1 LIEEAESL
9 LLTYGV
15 RTGLRIL
22 DLLHTAAF
30 ALVAEM
36 NWYFVAADQNLCS
49 VIVNLGFSVPNS
61 LESQ

>member
-1 LIEEAESL
+1 VVEEAESL

-22 DLLHTAAF
+22 DLLHAAAF
-30 ALVAEM
+30 VLVAEI

-49 VIVNLGFSVPNS
+49 VIVDLSFSVF
-61 LESQ
+61 